1 MLFFIPGHSGFLVNW
16 NMLICVQISEASG
29 LITSIH
35 LPAIK
40 TSTGQRRHIVTQC
53 LTVAADPASL
63 SDLMLVLIK
72 IIDGLWIRQRVWGGG
87 MNSLNGSNNIE
98 YIKKCV
104 HFNFV
109 FHLMTA
115 LNSTTNYYKLSI
127 HSLIVLYAFF

>member
-16 NMLICVQISEASG
+16 NVLICVQLSEASG

-72 IIDGLWIRQRVWGGG
+72 IIDGLWIRQTESMGRGDEQFKNGL
-87 MNSLNGSNNIE
+87 NSIE

-115 LNSTTNYYKLSI
+115 LNNNEL
-127 HSLIVLYAFF
+127 L

>member
-1 MLFFIPGHSGFLVNW
+1 
-16 NMLICVQISEASG
+16 MLICVQLCEASG

-53 LTVAADPASL
+53 LTVAADPVSL

-72 IIDGLWIRQRVWGGG
+72 IIDGLWIRQAESMGRG
-87 MNSLNGSNNIE
+87 MNSLNGLNNFE

-115 LNSTTNYYKLSI
+115 LNSTRNYYKLSI
-127 HSLIVLYAFF
+127 HSLIVLYACF